1 MKALWRRLFGRKD
14 ELDDATTAYIE
25 GRASPAEADAIRR
38 ELDVSPERGRE
49 IEELRQTV
57 ALMQSVETA
66 PAPRSFALTPDMV
79 PEQRQSFRLDLSYA
93 PAAAAAVLI
102 LAVGALIAGDLT
114 DVLRQS
120 ESGGTESMSESLQFT
135 DSERVVQGQIEEAA
149 AEKIVVVET
158 VVVEK
163 QVTRIETVVETVV
176 VEKAVTE
183 TLTAETATPAPAME
197 LKVVETVVVEKPVTR
212 TEKVVETVVV
222 EKQVAAVV
230 KVVETVVVEKA
241 VEKQVTRTEKVVE
254 TVVVEKPVTV
264 TEKIV
269 ETPALTAMRV
279 VQESDEATAK
289 EGAPAGET
297 PVVEAAAA
305 AKSVAAE
312 AKQASP
318 TPAAASATLATS
330 VPTVEPTTQP
340 TATPTA
346 EPTAQPTATLVPTI
360 EPTPQPTAT
369 PVPTVEPTTQP
380 TSTPVPTI
388 EPTPRPITSPTLQ
401 EDEATR
407 VVAEQDDHRGVKL
420 PLSGISLPLWQLEV
434 LFAVLAG
441 LMVALWAV
449 LRQRSGR
456 RN

>member
-25 GRASPAEADAIRR
+25 GRASPAEVDTVRR

-57 ALMQSVETA
+57 DLMRSIETP

-120 ESGGTESMSESLQFT
+120 DLSVAELLWAQSEF
-135 DSERVVQGQIEEAA
+135 DESERVVQGQSVQPEAGKSV
-149 AEKIVVVET
+149 AEQTEDEKAVVVVET

-163 QVTRIETVVETVV
+163 QVTRIE
-176 VEKAVTE
+176 
-183 TLTAETATPAPAME
+183 
-197 LKVVETVVVEKPVTR
+197 KVVETVVVEKPVTR
-212 TEKVVETVVV
+212 TEKVVETVTV
-222 EKQVAAVV
+222 EKHTE

-289 EGAPAGET
+289 EVTPADGT
-297 PVVEAAAA
+297 PVSEVAVA
-305 AKSVAAE
+305 AKSKADEAE
-312 AKQASP
+312 QASP

-340 TATPTA
+340 TAT
-346 EPTAQPTATLVPTI
+346 LVPTV

-369 PVPTVEPTTQP
+369 PVPTIEPTTQPTATPVPTIEPTTQP

-388 EPTPRPITSPTLQ
+388 EPTPRPIPSPILQ

-420 PLSGISLPLWQLEV
+420 PLSGISLPLWQLKV

>member
-25 GRASPAEADAIRR
+25 GRASPAEVDAVRR

-57 ALMQSVETA
+57 ALMRSVETP

-79 PEQRQSFRLDLSYA
+79 PEQRTPLRLDLSYA
-93 PAAAAAVLI
+93 AAAAAAVLV
-102 LAVGALIAGDLT
+102 LAVGVLMAGDLA
-114 DVLRQS
+114 DLLKQS
-120 ESGGTESMSESLQFT
+120 ESGGVESMSAPSQFA
-135 DSERVVQGQIEEAA
+135 DSERVVQGQSVQPEAGKSV
-149 AEKIVVVET
+149 AEQAEGQKAVVVEKPVT
-158 VVVEK
+158 HTEKVVEIVVVEK
-163 QVTRIETVVETVV
+163 QVTAVE
-176 VEKAVTE
+176 
-183 TLTAETATPAPAME
+183 
-197 LKVVETVVVEKPVTR
+197 
-212 TEKVVETVVV
+212 
-222 EKQVAAVV
+222 

-241 VEKQVTRTEKVVE
+241 VEKQVTRTEK
-254 TVVVEKPVTV
+254 VVEKPVTV

-289 EGAPAGET
+289 EVTPADGT
-297 PVVEAAAA
+297 PVSEVAVA
-305 AKSVAAE
+305 AKSKAAE
-312 AKQASP
+312 AEQASP

-346 EPTAQPTATLVPTI
+346 EPT
-360 EPTPQPTAT
+360 PQPTAT
-369 PVPTVEPTTQP
+369 PTAEPTAQPTATIEPTAEPTT
-380 TSTPVPTI
+380 TPVPI
-388 EPTPRPITSPTLQ
+388 VEPTPRPILLEYPDAPAAV
-401 EDEATR
+401 ED
-407 VVAEQDDHRGVKL
+407 QDD
-420 PLSGISLPLWQLEV
+420 SGISLPLWQLEV
-434 LFAVLAG
+434 LLALLAG

>member
-25 GRASPAEADAIRR
+25 GRASPAEVDAVRR

-57 ALMQSVETA
+57 ALMRSVETP

-79 PEQRQSFRLDLSYA
+79 PEQRTPLRLDLSYA
-93 PAAAAAVLI
+93 PAAAAAVLV
-102 LAVGALIAGDLT
+102 LAVGVLIAGDLA
-114 DVLRQS
+114 DLLKQS
-120 ESGGTESMSESLQFT
+120 ESGGVESMSAPSQFA
-135 DSERVVQGQIEEAA
+135 DSERVVQGQSVQPEAGKSVAEQA
-149 AEKIVVVET
+149 ADEKAVVVEKPVTHTEKVVET

-163 QVTRIETVVETVV
+163 QVTRIE
-176 VEKAVTE
+176 
-183 TLTAETATPAPAME
+183 
-197 LKVVETVVVEKPVTR
+197 
-212 TEKVVETVVV
+212 KVVETVVV
-222 EKQVAAVV
+222 EKQVTRTLKRSSRARPVT
-230 KVVETVVVEKA
+230 VVETVVVEKP
-241 VEKQVTRTEKVVE
+241 VTRTEKVVE

-289 EGAPAGET
+289 EET
-297 PVVEAAAA
+297 PADGTPVSEVAVA
-305 AKSVAAE
+305 AKSKADEAE
-312 AKQASP
+312 QASP

-330 VPTVEPTTQP
+330 VPTVEPTAQP

-346 EPTAQPTATLVPTI
+346 EPTT
-360 EPTPQPTAT
+360 QPTAT
-369 PVPTVEPTTQP
+369 PVPTIEPTTQP

-388 EPTPRPITSPTLQ
+388 EPTPRPIPSPILQ

>member
-1 MKALWRRLFGRKD
+1 M
-14 ELDDATTAYIE
+14 
-25 GRASPAEADAIRR
+25 
-38 ELDVSPERGRE
+38 
-49 IEELRQTV
+49 
-57 ALMQSVETA
+57 
-66 PAPRSFALTPDMV
+66 
-79 PEQRQSFRLDLSYA
+79 RLDLSYA
-93 PAAAAAVLI
+93 PAAAAAVLV
-102 LAVGALIAGDLT
+102 LAVGVLIAGDLA
-114 DVLRQS
+114 DLVRQS
-120 ESGGTESMSESLQFT
+120 ESGRTESMSAPSQFA
-135 DSERVVQGQIEEAA
+135 DSERVVQGQSVQPEAGKSV
-149 AEKIVVVET
+149 AEQTEDEKA

-163 QVTRIETVVETVV
+163 P
-176 VEKAVTE
+176 VTE
-183 TLTAETATPAPAME
+183 TLIAETATPAPAMKI
-197 LKVVETVVVEKPVTR
+197 KVVETVVVEKPVTR
-212 TEKVVETVVV
+212 TEKVVETVTV
-222 EKQVAAVV
+222 EKHTE

-279 VQESDEATAK
+279 AQESDEATVK
-289 EGAPAGET
+289 EET
-297 PVVEAAAA
+297 PADGTPVSEVAVA
-305 AKSVAAE
+305 AKSKADEAE
-312 AKQASP
+312 QASP

-330 VPTVEPTTQP
+330 VPTVEPT
-340 TATPTA
+340 A
-346 EPTAQPTATLVPTI
+346 
-360 EPTPQPTAT
+360 QPTAT
-369 PVPTVEPTTQP
+369 PVPTIEPTTQPTATPVPTIEPTTQP

-388 EPTPRPITSPTLQ
+388 EPTPRPIPSPILQ

>member
-25 GRASPAEADAIRR
+25 GRASPAEVDAVRR

-57 ALMQSVETA
+57 ALMRSVETP

-79 PEQRQSFRLDLSYA
+79 PEQRTPLRLDLSYA
-93 PAAAAAVLI
+93 PAAAAAVLV
-102 LAVGALIAGDLT
+102 LAVGVLMAGDLA
-114 DVLRQS
+114 DLLKQS
-120 ESGGTESMSESLQFT
+120 ESGGVDSMSAPSQFA
-135 DSERVVQGQIEEAA
+135 DSERVVQGQSVQPEAGKSV
-149 AEKIVVVET
+149 AEQTEDEKA

-163 QVTRIETVVETVV
+163 P
-176 VEKAVTE
+176 VTE
-183 TLTAETATPAPAME
+183 TLIAETATPAPAMKI
-197 LKVVETVVVEKPVTR
+197 KVVETVVVEKPVTR
-212 TEKVVETVVV
+212 TEKVVETVTV
-222 EKQVAAVV
+222 EKHTE

-279 VQESDEATAK
+279 AQESDEATVK
-289 EGAPAGET
+289 EET
-297 PVVEAAAA
+297 PADGTPVSEVAVA
-305 AKSVAAE
+305 AKSKADEAE
-312 AKQASP
+312 QASP

-330 VPTVEPTTQP
+330 VPTVEPT
-340 TATPTA
+340 A
-346 EPTAQPTATLVPTI
+346 
-360 EPTPQPTAT
+360 QPTAT
-369 PVPTVEPTTQP
+369 PVPTIEPTTQP
-380 TSTPVPTI
+380 TATPV
-388 EPTPRPITSPTLQ
+388 PTPRPIPSPILQ

>member
-25 GRASPAEADAIRR
+25 GRASPAEVDAVRR

-57 ALMQSVETA
+57 DLMRSVESS
-66 PAPRSFALTPDMV
+66 PAPRSFALTPEMV
-79 PEQRQSFRLDLSYA
+79 PDQRTPLRLDLSYA
-93 PAAAAAVLI
+93 PAAAAAVLV
-102 LAVGALIAGDLT
+102 LAVGVLIAGDLA
-114 DVLRQS
+114 DLLRQS
-120 ESGGTESMSESLQFT
+120 ESGGAESMSAPSQFA
-135 DSERVVQGQIEEAA
+135 DSERVVQGQSVQPEAGKSV
-149 AEKIVVVET
+149 AEQAEGQKAVVVVET

-163 QVTRIETVVETVV
+163 QVTRIEKVVETVV
-176 VEKAVTE
+176 VEKPVTAVE
-183 TLTAETATPAPAME
+183 
-197 LKVVETVVVEKPVTR
+197 KIVETVVVEKPVTR
-212 TEKVVETVVV
+212 TETVVETV
-222 EKQVAAVV
+222 
-230 KVVETVVVEKA
+230 TVEKA

-269 ETPALTAMRV
+269 ETVTVEKTTAMRAV
-279 VQESDEATAK
+279 LESDVATANK
-289 EGAPAGET
+289 EAPPDET
-297 PVVEAAAA
+297 PVVEAAAS
-305 AKSVAAE
+305 AKSMADEAE
-312 AKQASP
+312 QASP

-330 VPTVEPTTQP
+330 VPTIEPTPQP

-346 EPTAQPTATLVPTI
+346 EPTAQPTATPVPTI
-360 EPTPQPTAT
+360 
-369 PVPTVEPTTQP
+369 EPTTQP

-388 EPTPRPITSPTLQ
+388 EPTPRPIPTPILQ

>member
-25 GRASPAEADAIRR
+25 GRASPAEVDAVRR

-57 ALMQSVETA
+57 DLMRSVETS

-79 PEQRQSFRLDLSYA
+79 PDQRMPLRLDLSYA
-93 PAAAAAVLI
+93 PAAAAAVLV
-102 LAVGALIAGDLT
+102 LAVGVLIAGDLA
-114 DVLRQS
+114 DLLRQS
-120 ESGGTESMSESLQFT
+120 ESGRTESMSASPQFA
-135 DSERVVQGQIEEAA
+135 DSERVVQGQSVQPEAGKSV
-149 AEKIVVVET
+149 AEQTEDEKAVVVVET

-163 QVTRIETVVETVV
+163 QVTRIE
-176 VEKAVTE
+176 
-183 TLTAETATPAPAME
+183 
-197 LKVVETVVVEKPVTR
+197 KVVETVVVEKPVTR
-212 TEKVVETVVV
+212 TEKVVETVTV
-222 EKQVAAVV
+222 EKHTE
-230 KVVETVVVEKA
+230 KVVETVAVEKA

-254 TVVVEKPVTV
+254 TVVVETPVTV

-289 EGAPAGET
+289 EET
-297 PVVEAAAA
+297 PADGTPVSEVAVA
-305 AKSVAAE
+305 AKSKADEAE
-312 AKQASP
+312 QASP

-330 VPTVEPTTQP
+330 VPTVEPTPQPTATSTAEPTAQPTATPVPTIEPTTQP

-346 EPTAQPTATLVPTI
+346 EPTTQPTATI
-360 EPTPQPTAT
+360 EPTAEPTTT
-369 PVPTVEPTTQP
+369 PVPIV
-380 TSTPVPTI
+380 
-388 EPTPRPITSPTLQ
+388 EPTPRPIPTPILQ

-420 PLSGISLPLWQLEV
+420 PLSGISLPLWQLKV

>member
-25 GRASPAEADAIRR
+25 GRASPAEVDTVRR

-57 ALMQSVETA
+57 DLMRSIETP

-120 ESGGTESMSESLQFT
+120 DLSVAELLWAQSEF
-135 DSERVVQGQIEEAA
+135 DESERVVQGQSVQPEAGKSV
-149 AEKIVVVET
+149 AEQTEDEKAVVVVET

-163 QVTRIETVVETVV
+163 QVTRIE
-176 VEKAVTE
+176 
-183 TLTAETATPAPAME
+183 
-197 LKVVETVVVEKPVTR
+197 KVVETVVVEKPVTR
-212 TEKVVETVVV
+212 TEKVVETVTV
-222 EKQVAAVV
+222 EKHTE

-289 EGAPAGET
+289 EVTPADGT
-297 PVVEAAAA
+297 PVSEVAVA
-305 AKSVAAE
+305 AKSKADEAE
-312 AKQASP
+312 QASP

-340 TATPTA
+340 TAT
-346 EPTAQPTATLVPTI
+346 LVPTV

-369 PVPTVEPTTQP
+369 PVPTIEPTTQPTATPVPTIEPTTQP

-388 EPTPRPITSPTLQ
+388 EPTPRPIPSPILQ

>member
-25 GRASPAEADAIRR
+25 GRASPAEVDAVRR

-49 IEELRQTV
+49 IEELRQTI
-57 ALMQSVETA
+57 ALMRSVETS

-79 PEQRQSFRLDLSYA
+79 PDQRRYPRFDLSYA
-93 PAAAAAVLI
+93 PAAAAAVLV
-102 LAVGALIAGDLT
+102 LAVGVLIAGDLA
-114 DVLRQS
+114 DLVRQS
-120 ESGGTESMSESLQFT
+120 ESGRTESMSAPSQFA
-135 DSERVVQGQIEEAA
+135 DSERVVQGQSVQPEAGKSV
-149 AEKIVVVET
+149 AEQTEDEKA

-163 QVTRIETVVETVV
+163 P
-176 VEKAVTE
+176 VTE
-183 TLTAETATPAPAME
+183 TLIAETATPAPAMKI
-197 LKVVETVVVEKPVTR
+197 KVVETVVVEKPVTR
-212 TEKVVETVVV
+212 TEKVVETVTV
-222 EKQVAAVV
+222 EKHTE

-279 VQESDEATAK
+279 AQESDEATVK
-289 EGAPAGET
+289 EET
-297 PVVEAAAA
+297 PADGTPVSEVAVA
-305 AKSVAAE
+305 AKSKADEAE
-312 AKQASP
+312 QASP

-330 VPTVEPTTQP
+330 VPTFEPTAQPTATPVQTIEPTTQP
-340 TATPTA
+340 TATP
-346 EPTAQPTATLVPTI
+346 VPTI
-360 EPTPQPTAT
+360 EPTTQPTST
-369 PVPTVEPTTQP
+369 PVPMVEPTTQP
-380 TSTPVPTI
+380 TSTPVPSV
-388 EPTPRPITSPTLQ
+388 EPTPRPIPSPTLL
-401 EDEATR
+401 EDPDAP
-407 VVAEQDDHRGVKL
+407 VAVEDQDD
-420 PLSGISLPLWQLEV
+420 SGISLPLWQLEV
-434 LFAVLAG
+434 LLALLAG

>member
-25 GRASPAEADAIRR
+25 GRASPAEVDAVRR
-38 ELDVSPERGRE
+38 ELDVSPEGGRE

-57 ALMQSVETA
+57 DLMRSVETP

-79 PEQRQSFRLDLSYA
+79 PEQRTPLRLDLSYA
-93 PAAAAAVLI
+93 PAAAAAVLV
-102 LAVGALIAGDLT
+102 LAVGVLIAGDLA
-114 DVLRQS
+114 DLLRQS
-120 ESGGTESMSESLQFT
+120 ESGGAESMSASTQFA
-135 DSERVVQGQIEEAA
+135 DSERVVQGQSVQPEAGKSV
-149 AEKIVVVET
+149 AEQAEDEKAVVVEKPVTHTEKVVET

-163 QVTRIETVVETVV
+163 QVTRIE
-176 VEKAVTE
+176 
-183 TLTAETATPAPAME
+183 
-197 LKVVETVVVEKPVTR
+197 
-212 TEKVVETVVV
+212 KVVETVVV
-222 EKQVAAVV
+222 EKQMTAVEKV
-230 KVVETVVVEKA
+230 VEGKTVTVVETVVVEKP
-241 VEKQVTRTEKVVE
+241 VTRTEKVVE

-269 ETPALTAMRV
+269 ETVTVEKTTAMRAV
-279 VQESDEATAK
+279 LESDVATANK
-289 EGAPAGET
+289 EAPPDET
-297 PVVEAAAA
+297 PVVEAAAS
-305 AKSVAAE
+305 AKSEAAE
-312 AKQASP
+312 AEQASP

-330 VPTVEPTTQP
+330 VPTVEPT
-340 TATPTA
+340 A
-346 EPTAQPTATLVPTI
+346 
-360 EPTPQPTAT
+360 QPTAT
-369 PVPTVEPTTQP
+369 PVPTIEPTDATYCDSRTIEPTTQPTATPVPTIEPTTQP

-388 EPTPRPITSPTLQ
+388 EPTPRPIPSPILQ

>member
-25 GRASPAEADAIRR
+25 GRASPAEVDAIRR
-38 ELDVSPERGRE
+38 ELDESPERGRE

-57 ALMQSVETA
+57 DLMRSIETP

-120 ESGGTESMSESLQFT
+120 ESGRTESMSASPQFA
-135 DSERVVQGQIEEAA
+135 DSERVVQGQSVQPEAGKSV
-149 AEKIVVVET
+149 AEQTEDEKAVVVVET

-163 QVTRIETVVETVV
+163 QVTRIE
-176 VEKAVTE
+176 
-183 TLTAETATPAPAME
+183 
-197 LKVVETVVVEKPVTR
+197 KVVETVVVEKPVTR
-212 TEKVVETVVV
+212 TEKVVETVTV
-222 EKQVAAVV
+222 EKHTE

-289 EGAPAGET
+289 EETPADGT
-297 PVVEAAAA
+297 PVVGAAAA
-305 AKSVAAE
+305 AKSMAAE
-312 AKQASP
+312 AEQASP

-330 VPTVEPTTQP
+330 VPTSSQP
-340 TATPTA
+340 
-346 EPTAQPTATLVPTI
+346 
-360 EPTPQPTAT
+360 
-369 PVPTVEPTTQP
+369 
-380 TSTPVPTI
+380 
-388 EPTPRPITSPTLQ
+388 RNLQ
-401 EDEATR
+401 
-407 VVAEQDDHRGVKL
+407 
-420 PLSGISLPLWQLEV
+420 
-434 LFAVLAG
+434 
-441 LMVALWAV
+441 
-449 LRQRSGR
+449 
-456 RN
+456 

>member
-25 GRASPAEADAIRR
+25 GRASPAEVDAVRR

-57 ALMQSVETA
+57 DLMRSVETS

-79 PEQRQSFRLDLSYA
+79 PDQRMPLRLDLSYA
-93 PAAAAAVLI
+93 PAAAAAVLV
-102 LAVGALIAGDLT
+102 LAVGVLIAGDLA
-114 DVLRQS
+114 DLLRQS
-120 ESGGTESMSESLQFT
+120 ESGRTESWSASPQFA
-135 DSERVVQGQIEEAA
+135 DSERVVQGQSVQPEAGKSV
-149 AEKIVVVET
+149 AEQTEDEKAVVVVET

-163 QVTRIETVVETVV
+163 QVTRIE
-176 VEKAVTE
+176 
-183 TLTAETATPAPAME
+183 
-197 LKVVETVVVEKPVTR
+197 KVVETVVVEKPVTR
-212 TEKVVETVVV
+212 TEKVVETVTV
-222 EKQVAAVV
+222 EKHTE

-289 EGAPAGET
+289 EET
-297 PVVEAAAA
+297 PADGTPVSEVAVA
-305 AKSVAAE
+305 AKSKADEAE
-312 AKQASP
+312 QASP

-340 TATPTA
+340 TAT
-346 EPTAQPTATLVPTI
+346 LVPTV

-369 PVPTVEPTTQP
+369 PVPTIEPTTQPTATPVPTIEPTTQP
-380 TSTPVPTI
+380 TSTPVPTV
-388 EPTPRPITSPTLQ
+388 EPTPRPIPSPILQ